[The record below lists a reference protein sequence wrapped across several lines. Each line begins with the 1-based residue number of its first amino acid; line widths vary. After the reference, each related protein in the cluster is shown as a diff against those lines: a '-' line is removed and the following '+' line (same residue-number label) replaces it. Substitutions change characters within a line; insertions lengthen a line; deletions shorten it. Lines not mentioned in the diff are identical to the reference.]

1 MMWLVFQTD
10 PYCCSADYRA
20 VNHLKRRWLIASSQ
34 GHFCSDKIIYFCIPQ
49 NHCFRFQRKF
59 LPFIWTC
66 LQCPLQPFSHSPC
79 CHRVLTSGSFLGQV
93 EEPPSSPPLTQS
105 SSADT
110 IDLCGLWLILYV
122 FFLLK
127 AKGNAFGEK
136 CVLAFLHFP
145 LVPMAVGLLC
155 LLRRSNHPLY
165 HNKICSIL
173 FKITFICRVIKMT
186 NSRQFQAGL

>member
-1 MMWLVFQTD
+1 MTFLFRQ
-10 PYCCSADYRA
+10 
-20 VNHLKRRWLIASSQ
+20 NNLL
-34 GHFCSDKIIYFCIPQ
+34 FYFCIPQ
-49 NHCFRFQRKF
+49 NRFRFQRKF

-79 CHRVLTSGSFLGQV
+79 CHRVLTSGSFLGQA

-110 IDLCGLWLILYV
+110 SDLCGLWLILYV

-145 LVPMAVGLLC
+145 LVPMADGLLC
-155 LLRRSNHPLY
+155 LLRSNHPLC